1 MEKLEFRVGAKA
13 AQLIGRENI
22 AAVDGALIELV
33 KNAYDADAQCVYI
46 QFNMPF
52 PNIPKEVKRDYL
64 EKYLNSQELEK
75 VLLFYELSEDEG
87 LRRKDELTKE
97 EMEILEILLYS
108 KNEIIVID
116 NGIGMTKDIIK
127 NNWMNI
133 AISEKEKNI
142 YSPNGRIK
150 TGAKGIG
157 RFALEKL
164 SMSTKV
170 YSKANKED
178 TLEWNINWK
187 QFDEAKLL
195 NDIKATLEQKT
206 ATYQQIVE
214 QKIGIEEFKKLQKF
228 DWSTG
233 TMIIMNPTRE
243 EWNERLFLKV
253 NKNMQ
258 SINPLGSVDTFEIY
272 IKNTYNEE
280 FNFISN
286 NLEINDFDYRIKA
299 QYDGENKIKVLLKR
313 NEVDLNK
320 TVAKVKKGNKQYEF
334 DLKEFW
340 ERKAFKDKNYNKED
354 FEREVE
360 KEITASKE
368 IKSYDIDKLK
378 NVGPFSV
385 TMYFLKRGN
394 SEESI
399 IKKIKVKERKEL
411 TDKFSGIKIYRDKF
425 KVRPYGEQGDG
436 MYDWLDLGLRSQKSP
451 AGPGHE
457 SGRWRV
463 YTNQLIGYVEIGRN
477 ENPKLLDMAN
487 REGLSGND
495 EYYIFVQLLQSI
507 IDSFEYDRQYI
518 YREYG
523 KWTNEKIDE
532 IDKSEA
538 ITADVV
544 AEKEEKQKKEQKQK
558 YEEENDQYTK
568 EEYRDTVYRLIQD
581 RNKERNA
588 KDIFMSFS
596 SAGIITNTFAHEF
609 RGIETNVATNVEF
622 IKRSVMKLLN
632 GKEYTGE
639 PEYNPYNYISE
650 EEDTNKLLKSWITVI
665 LNGTKRKSFDKE
677 KISLSEFVEE
687 TIENWN
693 PLMKKKH
700 ITIEKKVEK
709 DLYINI
715 PKIELNSIFNN
726 FFLNSAD
733 FLINTKSKTKKISIK
748 IVKNNKINNIELC
761 LENNGPKL
769 DEKYKDNPDKIFE
782 IGETTKGENGTG
794 LGLWIMREMVQE
806 NSGEIY
812 VMDKEDGFGIK
823 INIPI

>member
-1 MEKLEFRVGAKA
+1 MEKLEFKVGAKA

-64 EKYLNSQELEK
+64 EKYLTSQELEK
-75 VLLFYELSEDEG
+75 VLLFYELLENES
-87 LRRKDELTKE
+87 LLRKDELTKE
-97 EMEILEILLYS
+97 EMETLETLLYS

-133 AISEKEKNI
+133 AISEKEKNM
-142 YSPNGRIK
+142 YSPKGRIK

-170 YSKANKED
+170 YSKADKED
-178 TLEWNINWK
+178 TLEWNINWR
-187 QFDEAKLL
+187 QFDEARLL
-195 NDIKATLEQKT
+195 NDIKATLEEKKE
-206 ATYQQIVE
+206 TYQQIVE
-214 QKIGIEEFKKLQKF
+214 QQIGTEEFKKLRKF
-228 DWSTG
+228 NWSTG

-299 QYDGENKIKVLLKR
+299 QYDGKNKIKVLLKR

-320 TVAKVKKGNKQYEF
+320 TVAKVKKGDKQYEF

-340 ERKAFKDKNYNKED
+340 DRKAFKDKDYHKED

-399 IKKIKVKERKEL
+399 IKKIKVNERKEL
-411 TDKFSGIKIYRDKF
+411 TNKFSGIKIYRDKF

-451 AGPGHE
+451 AGPGHP

-487 REGLSGND
+487 REGLSAND
-495 EYYIFVQLLQSI
+495 EYYIFVQLIQSI

-523 KWTNEKIDE
+523 KWTDEKIDE
-532 IDKSEA
+532 IDKSEVIA
-538 ITADVV
+538 ADVV

-693 PLMKKKH
+693 PLMKKKR
-700 ITIEKKVEK
+700 ITIEKEVEK
-709 DLYINI
+709 ELYINI

-748 IVKNNKINNIELC
+748 IVKNNKINNIEIY

>member
-52 PNIPKEVKRDYL
+52 PNIPKEVKRVCL

-75 VLLFYELSEDEG
+75 VLLYYELLEDES
-87 LRRKDELTKE
+87 LRRKEELTKE
-97 EMEILEILLYS
+97 EMEMLEILLYS

-133 AISEKEKNI
+133 AISEKEKNM

-170 YSKANKED
+170 YSKADKEEI
-178 TLEWNINWK
+178 LEWNINWK
-187 QFDEAKLL
+187 QFDKAKLL
-195 NDIKATLEQKT
+195 NDIKATLEEKKE
-206 ATYQQIVE
+206 TYQQIVE
-214 QKIGIEEFKKLQKF
+214 QKIGTEEFKKLQKF

-272 IKNTYNEE
+272 IKNTYNEK

-286 NLEINDFDYRIKA
+286 NLEINDFDYSIKA

-320 TVAKVKKGNKQYEF
+320 TVAKVNKGNKQYEF

-340 ERKAFKDKNYNKED
+340 DRKAFKNKDYNKED

-360 KEITASKE
+360 KEITASRE
-368 IKSYDIDKLK
+368 IESYDIDKLK
-378 NVGPFSV
+378 NIGPFSV

-411 TDKFSGIKIYRDKF
+411 TDKFSGIKIYRDEF

-451 AGPGHE
+451 AGPGHP

-487 REGLSGND
+487 REGLSAND
-495 EYYIFVQLLQSI
+495 EYYIFVQLIQSI

-518 YREYG
+518 YREYA
-523 KWTNEKIDE
+523 KWIEEKIDE
-532 IDKSEA
+532 IDKSEV
-538 ITADVV
+538 IVADIV
-544 AEKEEKQKKEQKQK
+544 AEKEEKQKKEQKQE
-558 YEEENDQYTK
+558 YEEKKDQYTK
-568 EEYRDTVYRLIQD
+568 EEYRETVYRLIQD
-581 RNKERNA
+581 KNKERNE

-622 IKRSVMKLLN
+622 IKRSVTKLLN

-677 KISLSEFVEE
+677 KISLFEFVEE

-693 PLMKKKH
+693 LLMKKKH
-700 ITIEKKVEK
+700 ITIERDVEK

-733 FLINTKSKTKKISIK
+733 FLINTKSNEKKISIK
-748 IVKNNKINNIELC
+748 IVKNNKIDNIEIC

-794 LGLWIMREMVQE
+794 LGLWIMREIVQE

-812 VMDKEDGFGIK
+812 VMDKDDGFGIK

>member
-75 VLLFYELSEDEG
+75 VLLFYELLEDES

-97 EMEILEILLYS
+97 EMETLEILLYS

-133 AISEKEKNI
+133 AISEKEKNM

-170 YSKANKED
+170 YSKSDKED

-195 NDIKATLEQKT
+195 NDIKATLEEKKE
-206 ATYQQIVE
+206 TYQQIVE
-214 QKIGIEEFKKLQKF
+214 QKIGTEEFEKLQKF

-299 QYDGENKIKVLLKR
+299 QYDGKNKIKVLLKR

-320 TVAKVKKGNKQYEF
+320 TVAKVKKGDKQYEF

-340 ERKAFKDKNYNKED
+340 NRKAFKDKDYNKED

-451 AGPGHE
+451 AGPGHI

-487 REGLSGND
+487 REGLSAND
-495 EYYIFVQLLQSI
+495 EYYIFVQLIQSI

-523 KWTNEKIDE
+523 KWTDEKIDE

-538 ITADVV
+538 IAADVV
-544 AEKEEKQKKEQKQK
+544 AEKEEKQKKEQKQE

-639 PEYNPYNYISE
+639 PEYNPYNYILE

-677 KISLSEFVEE
+677 KISLYEFIEE

-700 ITIEKKVEK
+700 ITIEKEVAK

-715 PKIELNSIFNN
+715 PKIELNSILNN

-748 IVKNNKINNIELC
+748 IVKNNKINNIEIC

-823 INIPI
+823 INIPV